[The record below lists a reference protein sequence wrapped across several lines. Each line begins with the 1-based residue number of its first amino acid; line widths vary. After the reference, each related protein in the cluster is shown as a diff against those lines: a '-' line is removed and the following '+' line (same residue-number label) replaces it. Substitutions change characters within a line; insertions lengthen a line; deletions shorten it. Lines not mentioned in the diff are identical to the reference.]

1 MKSKLFPKKLQMPN
15 ALVLLFSIMV
25 IMMVLTWLIPAG
37 EFERT
42 LVDDRTVLVPDSFH
56 FIDSSPQNPFQLIL
70 ALPQAFIEV
79 GSIVFFLFITGGSFK
94 LINETGILEALMGRL
109 VRALKGR
116 EEVFIPILVFVTG
129 LGGAT
134 LGLSEEIILFIPIGI
149 ALARALGYD
158 AMTGIAVLILGA
170 AVGFNAGFMNPFS
183 VGVAQALAELPLFSG
198 VGLRIALFIVL
209 WAVTTIFYYALC
221 EKS

>member
-70 ALPQAFIEV
+70 AYR
-79 GSIVFFLFITGGSFK
+79 K
-94 LINETGILEALMGRL
+94 LL
-109 VRALKGR
+109 
-116 EEVFIPILVFVTG
+116 
-129 LGGAT
+129 
-134 LGLSEEIILFIPIGI
+134 
-149 ALARALGYD
+149 
-158 AMTGIAVLILGA
+158 
-170 AVGFNAGFMNPFS
+170 
-183 VGVAQALAELPLFSG
+183 
-198 VGLRIALFIVL
+198 LR
-209 WAVTTIFYYALC
+209 
-221 EKS
+221 